1 MSQHPSDP
9 LPGDA
14 LVVRGGT
21 NTPKLVEKGRAT
33 HPCGVSGVSVECADG
48 VTLEQLCKSKAIP
61 HGQVGVT
68 RVRDVRALGG
78 DVIRTDG
85 KSPNHATLTGLTAD
99 EISGLFNPTVPNPA
113 RGTG

>member
-21 NTPKLVEKGRAT
+21 NTPELVAKGFAT
-33 HPCGVSGVSVECADG
+33 HPFGVSGVSVECAAG
-48 VTLEQLCKSKAIP
+48 VALEQLCKPIARY
-61 HGQVGVT
+61 GRVGVKT
-68 RVRDVRALGG
+68 VRDVRALGG

-85 KSPNHATLTGLTAD
+85 QSPNHATLTGLTAD